1 MTKTDIFAIIQLDDN
16 LKKLTL
22 RSNFEI
28 HSNADKSYDAP
39 DDLNNVIDNIQSLSV
54 RNSYN
59 FKLIPLS
66 NDFSHKSKSAELTEK
81 TTDYLN
87 THEISFIHLA
97 QKEEKPFSAWNLNA
111 LLQKSFS
118 DIVELNGELKK
129 DQFTE
134 LENGYVICRL
144 HNDGWIITLP
154 KILSLKT
161 VFTGLYM

>member
-1 MTKTDIFAIIQLDDN
+1 MTKTDIFAIIQLNDD

-28 HSNADKSYDAP
+28 HYNADKSNDDP
-39 DDLNNVIDNIQSLSV
+39 DGLNDVIDNIQSLSV
-54 RNSYN
+54 KNSYN
-59 FKLIPLS
+59 FKLIPLN
-66 NDFSHKSKSAELTEK
+66 NDFPQKSKSAELTEK
-81 TTDYLN
+81 ITGYLN

-97 QKEEKPFSAWNLNA
+97 QKEEKPFSAWNLNT

-134 LENGYVICRL
+134 LENGYMICRL

-154 KILSLKT
+154 KILSVKT